1 MTPERWSRVQE
12 VFAAAT
18 ERDPASRAAFLQ
30 EACRDDPELRTEVE
44 SLLSS
49 LGAASSGF
57 LESPAIEG
65 VKALS
70 PPERAGARSLVKGI
84 RLGPYEILSPLGAG
98 GMGEVYRARDERL
111 GREVAIK
118 VLSAELSLDASR
130 VKRFEKEARSASAL
144 NHPNIITVYDVGTTD
159 GLSYIA
165 MERVDGQT
173 LRKLLDGGALSFRK
187 LLPIAAQI
195 GDGLARAHEAGI
207 VHRDV
212 KPENVMVTKDGLVKI
227 LDFGLAKLAS
237 KGSGSGEGSTPSTM
251 TGTTP
256 GVILGTV
263 EYMSP
268 EQTLGAALDFRS
280 DQFSFGSIL
289 YEMATGSHAF
299 QRKTPIDTLGA
310 ILNDEP
316 LPIAV
321 VNPRAPTPLR
331 WIIERCLAKDPRHR
345 YSSTDDLARDLA
357 TLRDH
362 LSEATSGGAM
372 AASGS
377 RRRWFPGIAL
387 LVVVLAIATIS
398 LLRPRPPL
406 AELHPIRFS
415 IPPPP
420 KALFGPWHRSIAFSP
435 DGLQLA
441 FVAAAGGEAQKIW
454 LRPFSAAEARAVP
467 GTEKAT
473 SLFWSPDG
481 RSLGFFTAGKLWRAD
496 LSGRIPVPI
505 CDVWDVQESLAFDGT
520 WGADGLILFSPRR
533 GDAIYRVSA
542 SGGKPIAIVKP
553 DRSHGETTVAWP
565 WFLPDGRSFL
575 YVLRQQSGAGTLML
589 SKPDGPPR
597 PIFPV
602 LSRVEYVEPG
612 YLVFVR
618 EGTLTAQGFD
628 ARSGRLTG
636 EARSIADSVA
646 YKLSDGFA
654 NFGTSRGGAVAF
666 GTRPA
671 SGKHLALFDRSG
683 HSEALGEIAG
693 NTRVSLDPDG
703 RRALFSKQ
711 QPNTA
716 THNLWILDLE
726 RKVETRINSDPTD
739 EYDALW
745 LPDGKSIVYTAQRGG
760 MVQLCKRDL
769 ATGKVLP
776 LLPLGWFQEADA
788 VMPGG
793 SQLAYT
799 NDTNLGNAET
809 RSVSLSG
816 DQKSS
821 PLLPTFTAF
830 NEAGVRF
837 SPDGRF
843 ILFAYT
849 SSGSDEVYVA
859 PMASPGERIRISS
872 GGVIANALWCRN
884 GEIFYLSA
892 QRQLISVSVRTEPS
906 LSPGKPVVLFTFK
919 EGTAWQE
926 FDVSPDGKRFLAV
939 VSEGITEEPPLNVV
953 LNWTAEAATQ
963 GGSAR

>member
-1 MTPERWSRVQE
+1 MTPDRWQRVQE
-12 VFAAAT
+12 VFAGAT
-18 ERDPASRAAFLQ
+18 EREPESRAAFLE
-30 EACRDDPELRTEVE
+30 EACREDPELRMEVE

-65 VKALS
+65 VTAVS
-70 PPERAGARSLVKGI
+70 PPERAGARSLSKGT
-84 RLGPYEILSPLGAG
+84 RLGPYEIQSPLGAG

-118 VLSAELSLDASR
+118 VLSAELSLDPSR

-144 NHPNIITVYDVGTTD
+144 NHPNIVTVYDVGTTA
-159 GLSYIA
+159 GFSYIA
-165 MERVDGQT
+165 MEQVDGQT
-173 LRKLLDGGALSFRK
+173 LRKLLDGGAISFRK
-187 LLPIAAQI
+187 LLSIAAQI
-195 GDGLARAHEAGI
+195 ADGLARAHEVGI
-207 VHRDV
+207 VHRDL

-227 LDFGLAKLAS
+227 LDFGLAKLAL
-237 KGSGSGEGSTPSTM
+237 KGSGSHEGSKLPTM

-256 GVILGTV
+256 GLILGTIG
-263 EYMSP
+263 YMSP
-268 EQTLGAALDFRS
+268 EQTLGATLDFRS

-289 YEMATGSHAF
+289 YEMATGSPAF
-299 QRKTPIDTLGA
+299 QGKTPIDALGA

-316 LPIAV
+316 QPIAA
-321 VNPRAPTPLR
+321 VNPRAPIPLR
-331 WIIERCLAKDPRHR
+331 WIIERCLAKDPRQR

-372 AASGS
+372 ATSGS
-377 RRRWFPGIAL
+377 RRRWLPGISL
-387 LVVVLAIATIS
+387 LVAALVIAAIS
-398 LLRPRPPL
+398 LLRSRPPPV
-406 AELHPIRFS
+406 ELRPIRFS
-415 IPPPP
+415 IAPPPNVR
-420 KALFGPWHRSIAFSP
+420 FGPSHRSLAFSP
-435 DGLQLA
+435 DGSQLA
-441 FVAAAGGEAQKIW
+441 FIAAVGGEPQKIW
-454 LRPFSAAEARAVP
+454 LRPFSSAEARAVP
-467 GTEKAT
+467 GTEKVS

-481 RSLGFFTAGKLWRAD
+481 RSIGFFAVGKLWRAD

-505 CDVWDVQESLAFDGT
+505 CDVWNVQESLAYAGT
-520 WGADGLILFSPRR
+520 WGAGGQILFSPRR
-533 GDAIYRVSA
+533 GDAIYRVPA
-542 SGGKPIAIVKP
+542 SGGKPVVIVTP
-553 DRSHGETTVAWP
+553 ERSRGETTVAWP

-575 YVLRQQSGAGTLML
+575 YVLRQQSGAGSLML

-597 PIFPV
+597 PILPV
-602 LSRVEYVEPG
+602 LSRVEYVDPG

-628 ARSGRLTG
+628 VGSGRLIG
-636 EARSIADSVA
+636 EAQSIADSVA
-646 YKLSDGFA
+646 YKLSDGWA
-654 NFGTSRGGAVAF
+654 NFGTSRGGAIAF

-671 SGKHLALFDRSG
+671 SGHRLVLFDRSG
-683 HSEALGEIAG
+683 HSEALGDVAG
-693 NTRVSLDPDG
+693 YTRVSLDPDG
-703 RRALFSKQ
+703 RRALFAKQ
-711 QPNTA
+711 QPATA
-716 THNLWILDLE
+716 THSLWIMDLE
-726 RKVETRINSDPTD
+726 RKVETRITSDPTD
-739 EYDALW
+739 EYSALW

-769 ATGKVLP
+769 ATGRVLP

-793 SQLAYT
+793 LQLAFT

-809 RSVSLSG
+809 RLVSLSG

-821 PLLPTFTAF
+821 AFFQTTTAF

-872 GGVIANALWCRN
+872 GGVIGNALWCRN
-884 GEIFYLSA
+884 GEIFYLSP
-892 QRQLISVSVRTEPS
+892 QRQLISVPVRTEPS

-919 EGTAWQE
+919 AGTAWQE
-926 FDVSPDGKRFLAV
+926 FDVSPDGRRFLAV
-939 VSEGITEEPPLNVV
+939 VSEGITEEPPLNVI

-963 GGSAR
+963 GTSAR